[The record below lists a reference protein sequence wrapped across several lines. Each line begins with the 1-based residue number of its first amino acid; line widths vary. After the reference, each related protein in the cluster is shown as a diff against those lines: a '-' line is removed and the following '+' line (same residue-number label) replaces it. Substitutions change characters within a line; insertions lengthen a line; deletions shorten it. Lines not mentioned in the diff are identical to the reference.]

1 VTDLSTHLET
11 AWRRIAAA
19 EPADDSSWYS
29 KNLPVLADGRH
40 LVLAV
45 DESGQRHLLVPQSG
59 VNLPSNTRSP
69 LAVATREFAFG
80 GDHDSDPIRGRY
92 LDIHCQV
99 KTLNGQFDKVIADV
113 IEAVQESR
121 DAAAGAAA
129 TVASWRRLFTTL
141 VDSPGLT
148 YQQRLALFGELSV
161 LRDLAETVPEFDV
174 AWWTGPLGEPQD
186 FRMPDLAV
194 EVKTTGEDS
203 TSVTIHG
210 LEQLDAPEADPVRL
224 IIRRVVESPSGITLS
239 ELFSQV
245 LDVVADRS
253 ALRDRAAMVGVTDT
267 DPDPLRF
274 GISETRV
281 GIVDHGFPRLR
292 AADIRPEDR
301 EAISRVEYE
310 LDLARLRPYM
320 AAGTVAELVEGR

>member
-1 VTDLSTHLET
+1 MDIHAEWGRIESAGPVEKGG
-11 AWRRIAAA
+11 WRAKR
-19 EPADDSSWYS
+19 
-29 KNLPVLADGRH
+29 LPVLADDRH

-45 DESGQRHLLVPQSG
+45 DELGQRHLLVPQGG
-59 VNLPSNTRSP
+59 VELPSNTRSP
-69 LAVATREFAFG
+69 LAVATREFAFD
-80 GDHDSDPIRGRY
+80 GDDSDPVLGRY

-113 IEAVQESR
+113 VEAVQESR

-148 YQQRLALFGELSV
+148 YRQRLALFGELSV

-186 FRMPDLAV
+186 FRMPDLTM
-194 EVKTTGEDS
+194 EVKTAGEDS

-210 LEQLDAPEADPVRL
+210 LEQLDPPTDDPVRL
-224 IIRRVVESPSGITLS
+224 IIRRVVENPSGMTLS

-245 LDVVADRS
+245 LDIVADQS

-274 GISETRV
+274 EISETRV
-281 GIVDHGFPRLR
+281 GVVDDGFPRLR
-292 AADIRPEDR
+292 AADIRTEDR

-310 LDLARLRPYM
+310 LDLARLRPHM
-320 AAGTVAELVEGR
+320 AAGTVAELLEGR